1 MELTLKNNLKKNQM
15 VLIVDNRRIKPIEIS
30 NSVVGDLKL
39 KLDKKYLEFFYNWLM
54 ISIDIRGMLKPK
66 IDYVKSIILLDP
78 FSNFVLYENSQISTL
93 NETEKSIEVTII
105 YDYNRN
111 LEKDE
116 IREIKL
122 KELLDEKTY

>member
-1 MELTLKNNLKKNQM
+1 MILHIDDKK
-15 VLIVDNRRIKPIEIS
+15 IKPIEIEF
-30 NSVVGDLKL
+30 NDVGDLKL

-54 ISIDIRGMLKPK
+54 ISIDTIGMLKPK

-78 FSNFVLYENSQISTL
+78 YSKFILYQNSQIHTL
-93 NETEKSIEVTII
+93 TEKEHHLEVTII
-105 YDYNRN
+105 YDYYRN

-116 IREIKL
+116 IREFKL